1 MDMLQ
6 IVDKP
11 CVTVASNCDVYLKYE
26 CMGGSYH
33 GLDHYN
39 AVVKVK
45 PSPPAIT
52 PSIPST
58 SNTNTNPTNIDSSS
72 SSNDEGD
79 TSKTYDI
86 DNNSFKFIADEVDSA
101 FKRSEKLYDSLGVA
115 IENLSDFDDGDGDV
129 DDYQI
134 YRSEK
139 QVDHRTDKNSDKVGE
154 GVDMVK
160 GFVELPENNS
170 ANHDC
175 EESFVDLTDNN
186 SDKVGEGVDMVK
198 GFVEL
203 PENNSAN
210 RDCEETFVDLT
221 QNSEEYETQEETISG
236 VSAKQC
242 AKQLELEENNDDD
255 DDDFPEYPEAV
266 LPESRNKKNKYRRRS
281 IDLKRFVGIQLKLLE
296 KVPWDIDGTQI
307 ITINCTE
314 NQWVDRSKDGR
325 WWKINTS
332 TRKGLNGV
340 RCIGHCKGSIICENR
355 QCSKLLSEGV
365 VNTNE
370 FSQEGG
376 LFICNCCG
384 SFVAHQWCGCIRL
397 TEYD

>member
-1 MDMLQ
+1 
-6 IVDKP
+6 
-11 CVTVASNCDVYLKYE
+11 
-26 CMGGSYH
+26 MG
-33 GLDHYN
+33 
-39 AVVKVK
+39 VV
-45 PSPPAIT
+45 
-52 PSIPST
+52 
-58 SNTNTNPTNIDSSS
+58 
-72 SSNDEGD
+72 
-79 TSKTYDI
+79 
-86 DNNSFKFIADEVDSA
+86 
-101 FKRSEKLYDSLGVA
+101 

-160 GFVELPENNS
+160 GFVKLPENNS

-175 EESFVDLTDNN
+175 EETFVDLTDNN
-186 SDKVGEGVDMVK
+186 SDKVGEGVNIVK

-210 RDCEETFVDLT
+210 RDCEETFMDLT

-236 VSAKQC
+236 VCAKQC

-255 DDDFPEYPEAV
+255 DNFPEYPEAV
-266 LPESRNKKNKYRRRS
+266 LPESRNKKNKYRRCS
-281 IDLKRFVGIQLKLLE
+281 IDLKCFVGIQLKLLE

-307 ITINCTE
+307 ITINCTK

-340 RCIGHCKGSIICENR
+340 WRIGHCKGSIICENQ
-355 QCSKLLSEGV
+355 QCLKLLSEGV
-365 VNTNE
+365 VNTNK

-376 LFICNCCG
+376 LFICNYCG
-384 SFVAHQWCGCIRL
+384 SFVAHQWCGCICL

>member
-1 MDMLQ
+1 
-6 IVDKP
+6 
-11 CVTVASNCDVYLKYE
+11 
-26 CMGGSYH
+26 MGGSYH

-72 SSNDEGD
+72 SSDDEGD

-101 FKRSEKLYDSLGVA
+101 FKCSEKLYDSLGVA

-139 QVDHRTDKNSDKVGE
+139 QVDHRTDK
-154 GVDMVK
+154 
-160 GFVELPENNS
+160 
-170 ANHDC
+170 
-175 EESFVDLTDNN
+175 N

-255 DDDFPEYPEAV
+255 DDFPEYPEAV
-266 LPESRNKKNKYRRRS
+266 LPESRNNKNKYRRHS
-281 IDLKRFVGIQLKLLE
+281 IDLKCFVGIQPKLLE

-340 RCIGHCKGSIICENR
+340 WCIGHCKGSIICENR

>member
-1 MDMLQ
+1 MS
-6 IVDKP
+6 IW
-11 CVTVASNCDVYLKYE
+11 
-26 CMGGSYH
+26 GGSYH

-58 SNTNTNPTNIDSSS
+58 SNTNTNLTNIDSSS

-101 FKRSEKLYDSLGVA
+101 FKCLEKLYDSLGVA

-170 ANHDC
+170 ANRDC

-203 PENNSAN
+203 LENNSAN

-242 AKQLELEENNDDD
+242 AKQLELEENNGDD
-255 DDDFPEYPEAV
+255 DDDFPKYPEAV
-266 LPESRNKKNKYRRRS
+266 LPELRNKKNKYRRRS

-332 TRKGLNGV
+332 TRKGLNGYGTLGTV
-340 RCIGHCKGSIICENR
+340 K
-355 QCSKLLSEGV
+355 V
-365 VNTNE
+365 P
-370 FSQEGG
+370 
-376 LFICNCCG
+376 
-384 SFVAHQWCGCIRL
+384 
-397 TEYD
+397 

>member
-26 CMGGSYH
+26 HMGGSYH

-45 PSPPAIT
+45 PSPPPIT

-58 SNTNTNPTNIDSSS
+58 SNTNTNPTNINSSS

-86 DNNSFKFIADEVDSA
+86 DNNLFKFIADAVNSA
-101 FKRSEKLYDSLGVA
+101 FKCSEKLYDSLGVA

-139 QVDHRTDKNSDKVGE
+139 QVDHRTDKNSG
-154 GVDMVK
+154 
-160 GFVELPENNS
+160 
-170 ANHDC
+170 
-175 EESFVDLTDNN
+175 
-186 SDKVGEGVDMVK
+186 KVGEGVDMVK

-221 QNSEEYETQEETISG
+221 QSSEEYETQEETISG

-242 AKQLELEENNDDD
+242 AKELELEENNDDY
-255 DDDFPEYPEAV
+255 DDFPEYPKAV
-266 LPESRNKKNKYRRRS
+266 LPELRNKKNKYRRRS
-281 IDLKRFVGIQLKLLE
+281 IDLKCFVVIQPKLLE

-307 ITINCTE
+307 ITINRTE
-314 NQWVDRSKDGR
+314 N
-325 WWKINTS
+325 
-332 TRKGLNGV
+332 
-340 RCIGHCKGSIICENR
+340 
-355 QCSKLLSEGV
+355 
-365 VNTNE
+365 
-370 FSQEGG
+370 
-376 LFICNCCG
+376 
-384 SFVAHQWCGCIRL
+384 
-397 TEYD
+397 

>member
-1 MDMLQ
+1 M
-6 IVDKP
+6 V
-11 CVTVASNCDVYLKYE
+11 
-26 CMGGSYH
+26 
-33 GLDHYN
+33 
-39 AVVKVK
+39 
-45 PSPPAIT
+45 
-52 PSIPST
+52 
-58 SNTNTNPTNIDSSS
+58 
-72 SSNDEGD
+72 
-79 TSKTYDI
+79 
-86 DNNSFKFIADEVDSA
+86 
-101 FKRSEKLYDSLGVA
+101 

-160 GFVELPENNS
+160 GFVKLPENNS

-175 EESFVDLTDNN
+175 EETFVDLTDNN
-186 SDKVGEGVDMVK
+186 SDKVGEGVDIVK

-210 RDCEETFVDLT
+210 RDCEETFMDLT

-236 VSAKQC
+236 VCAKQC

-255 DDDFPEYPEAV
+255 DDFPEYPEAV
-266 LPESRNKKNKYRRRS
+266 LPELRNKKNKYRRCS
-281 IDLKRFVGIQLKLLE
+281 IDLKCFVGIQPKLLE

-307 ITINCTE
+307 ITINCTK

-340 RCIGHCKGSIICENR
+340 RRIGHCKGSIICENQ
-355 QCSKLLSEGV
+355 QCSKFLSEGV
-365 VNTNE
+365 VNTNK

-376 LFICNCCG
+376 LFICNYCG
-384 SFVAHQWCGCIRL
+384 SFVAHQWCGCICL
-397 TEYD
+397 TEYDRDTHKLTYYHQGNHNCNVKPNIKGKSRLHSKLTNKS